1 MFYKHFLLDF
11 VELIRCFDYCVLF
24 QSITVPWYKMATSLP
39 VFAILVANITSDWG
53 TYTLLTS
60 IPSYMKEV
68 LKLNISEV
76 STATPLSDK
85 LWFFFNICLSGKISH
100 LTYLKKS
107 KCTALSFLTAFD
119 SCTITFSQHPLVKHR
134 SICER
139 DIKRLSV
146 LAVPKY
152 FVLFPVEKIPIC
164 QLIIHGLMT
173 DVFRVDWVVTWYSV
187 HNKSCCLFRTGY
199 IQLCH
204 TWYSGLW

>member
-1 MFYKHFLLDF
+1 
-11 VELIRCFDYCVLF
+11 
-24 QSITVPWYKMATSLP
+24 MATSLP

-85 LWFFFNICLSGKISH
+85 LWFFFNICLSGKISN

-134 SICER
+134 SIYER

-152 FVLFPVEKIPIC
+152 FVLFSCWENSNLSTNHPWSHDRCIS
-164 QLIIHGLMT
+164 HGL
-173 DVFRVDWVVTWYSV
+173 
-187 HNKSCCLFRTGY
+187 SCDLV
-199 IQLCH
+199 
-204 TWYSGLW
+204 